1 VKFWPSTLPSP
12 TGDVLADR
20 AFGSYVD
27 LVLVQSQQADAVF
40 RKHQSRK
47 VISQGKKLGI
57 GDHIV
62 TWHKRCPNDMT
73 AKEFAALPDNVQVRE
88 VHLLIRQQGFRP
100 KNYSQ

>member
-1 VKFWPSTLPSP
+1 MWLPIAKMVVMFSLA
-12 TGDVLADR
+12 TGAVMDVLIAFKTSEVVLAVNSTITYCLEMCCWNR

-47 VISQGKKLGI
+47 VISQGAKLGI

-62 TWHKRCPNDMT
+62 TWHKLNAVPT
-73 AKEFAALPDNVQVRE
+73 T
-88 VHLLIRQQGFRP
+88 
-100 KNYSQ
+100 